1 MKKSQIIIPLALI
14 AVALLVHLYGPQIP
28 LGSKGNIPT
37 NVGGLPWYGWL
48 GLSTFLGLWGLVF
61 IIRDGARARRLLLE
75 PQEKEKDA
83 NPPRVLSS
91 EELAIIFEN
100 DNKLEKEQPDYKRF
114 TTPAKT
120 SDPDQQ
126 YTYTG
131 PDYPHPII
139 FKDRCIGCH
148 ACVEACPHDVLAI
161 VNGVSHPVAPDQC
174 MEDTGCQIACP
185 VNPKACIVLMT
196 TKKIRPL
203 PAPKRDGKT
212 YETDAKGC
220 YIIGD
225 VSGVPLIKNA
235 AKEGEEV
242 IEVVAANLA
251 ASAPDATANYDV
263 AIIGAGPGGASA
275 AICAHD
281 KGLRYVCFE
290 QGKVMATID
299 AYPKGKYVFLKPD
312 NDWRGGI
319 EVFGMGMKLRDWDKA
334 DDATRAAE
342 EQLNR
347 VLGADFATVVGE
359 QVNVLATEM
368 LPHIPLIMQAKIR
381 EVFPHKLA
389 EELREK
395 IRIELVGGASNAV
408 SDQELRQAFDQKL
421 RSATPSHREAVLA
434 SARNKVLDLLS
445 RKIPGD
451 QRENLLDTWNGTI
464 ADKGVK
470 INIEE
475 KCEEI
480 KRAGSGDY
488 FDIRTDKGTYTA
500 RRIVIAIGL
509 RGTPMKLGVKGEDS
523 LHSVEKDESGK
534 PEPRVK
540 YGLNNPDK
548 FKRKNMIVVGGGNS
562 AIEAAVDLVAT
573 RNGNDISFRPP
584 EERNNVILLVRSDFK
599 GDLKF
604 GNKMQIYQC
613 SDSGVLSV
621 QFGKAIKEIQDGKVV
636 IETLRTKETQ
646 TVDNDYVFALIGGT
660 KPDAFLEGIGIQI
673 QGKAPR
679 SKK

>member
-14 AVALLVHLYGPQIP
+14 AVALLVHLYGPPIP
-28 LGSKGNIPT
+28 LGMTKAGMSK
-37 NVGGLPWYGWL
+37 VGGLPWYGWL
-48 GLSTFLGLWGLVF
+48 GLSGFLAVWGLVF
-61 IIRDGARARRLLLE
+61 TWRDAVRARRLLLE
-75 PQEKEKDA
+75 PQEKVADA
-83 NPPRVLSS
+83 NPPRQLS
-91 EELAIIFEN
+91 EEELKIIFEN
-100 DNKLEKEQPDYKRF
+100 DNKIEAEQSGYKRF
-114 TTPAKT
+114 TTP
-120 SDPDQQ
+120 DGQ
-126 YTYTG
+126 YTG

-203 PAPKRDGKT
+203 PAPKRDGRT

-251 ASAPDATANYDV
+251 ASAPDATAQYDV

-281 KGLRYVCFE
+281 KGLRYLCFE

-299 AYPKGKYVFLKPD
+299 AYPRGKYVFLKPD

-319 EVFGMGMKLRDWDKA
+319 EVFGMGMQPKKW
-334 DDATRAAE
+334 DDASRAADA
-342 EQLNR
+342 QLTK
-347 VLGADFATVVGE
+347 VLGATLDAVVNE
-359 QVNVLATEM
+359 QRNVLSAEM
-368 LPHIPLIMQAKIR
+368 LPHIPRIMQDKIR
-381 EVFPHKLA
+381 DVFPKKLA

-395 IRIELVGGASNAV
+395 IRTGLVGSATGAV
-408 SDQELRQAFDQKL
+408 GDTELRQAFEQKIG
-421 RSATPSHREAVLA
+421 RAAPAEREAFLSA
-434 SARNKVLDLLS
+434 ARNKVLDLLT

-464 ADKGVK
+464 EDKGVR

-475 KCEEI
+475 KCESI
-480 KRAGSGDY
+480 KRAASGDY

-509 RGTPMKLGVKGEDS
+509 RGTPMKLGAPGEDS
-523 LHSVEKDESGK
+523 SHGTDKDDKGK
-534 PEPRVK
+534 PEPRVF

-548 FKRKNMIVVGGGNS
+548 FKRKKVIVVGGGNS

-573 RNGNDISFRPP
+573 RDGNNITFRPP
-584 EERNNVILLVRSDFK
+584 EERNDVILLVRSDFK

-621 QFGKAIKEIQDGKVV
+621 QFGKAIKEIKPGKVV
-636 IETLRTKETQ
+636 IETLRTKETKE
-646 TVDNDYVFALIGGT
+646 VDNDYVFALIGGT
-660 KPDAFLEGIGIQI
+660 KPDTFLEAIGIQI
-673 QGKAPR
+673 EGKAPR
-679 SKK
+679 KK